1 MKQPQP
7 RSNDVIRQI
16 ALDALVAV
24 ASDEEASASARA
36 AAARTLME
44 SIGVIGRLQ
53 DLGRLSEERNATE
66 MTPNEISDEIA
77 RLSHRLPPP
86 KLRKVKTP

>member
-7 RSNDVIRQI
+7 DSNETIRQI
-16 ALDALVAV
+16 ALDALVSV
-24 ASDEEASASARA
+24 AGDPEAPASARA

-44 SIGVIGRLQ
+44 AIGAIGRLQ
-53 DLGRLSEERNATE
+53 DLGRMAENRNASE
-66 MTPNEISDEIA
+66 MSPAEISEEIA

-86 KLRKVKTP
+86 KMRKVKL